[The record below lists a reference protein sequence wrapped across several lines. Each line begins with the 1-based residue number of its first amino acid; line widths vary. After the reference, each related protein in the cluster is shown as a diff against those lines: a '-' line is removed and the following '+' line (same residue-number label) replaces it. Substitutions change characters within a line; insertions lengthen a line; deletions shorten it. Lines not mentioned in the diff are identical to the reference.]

1 MSPRKKERKDERHRQ
16 KKRFGPWFK
25 FGRIFIILG
34 AILII
39 IVAVIDILNLG
50 FASEAWQSYTFGYLG
65 IPVLSLVI
73 AIICG
78 ILILWMSIDNRFPNR
93 MNLILYAL
101 VIIILAIVT
110 GNIGGLVCIIG
121 AILIFFEVASRS

>member
-1 MSPRKKERKDERHRQ
+1 MSPRKKDRKEEKRSY

-25 FGRIFIILG
+25 TGRIFIILG

-50 FASEAWQSYTFGYLG
+50 FASEAWQSYTFGYLE

-78 ILILWMSIDNRFPNR
+78 ILILWMSIDNRFPYR

-101 VIIILAIVT
+101 VIIVLAIVT